1 MADLTF
7 SAEQEALRAALS
19 ELLIKHATPER
30 VRKSAALG
38 HDSALWQEFVAMG
51 FPLMALPED
60 QGGGG
65 AGSLELALV
74 AYESGR
80 RLAPVPYAEATTAT
94 SVLATVGS
102 TGGGRD
108 ELLAQIGD
116 GTVLPSIAVR
126 EVPASHDVARVAPAG
141 AVADLMIVYRD
152 GELLASYRG
161 DSQPRIAT
169 PNLGQAPVADWVIGQ
184 DPDVLATGED
194 AARHYAAAL
203 SQWRLLTAAA
213 LSGLTAEAL
222 TIGLAYVKERRAFGT
237 LIGQFQAIQHRLAE
251 AATAAEGL
259 ELLTWKA
266 AWARDSQPERADP
279 LATMAFLYAA
289 ETAFHVAR
297 EALQFHG
304 GYGYTLEYDI
314 QLYFRRAKAWPLA
327 LGPLDLQYA
336 VLAGQLEA
344 CQLADGSA

>member
-7 SAEQEALRAALS
+7 SAEQEALRTALS
-19 ELLIKHATPER
+19 ELLAKNSTPER
-30 VRKSAALG
+30 VRKSAPLG
-38 HDSALWQEFVAMG
+38 YDSALWQAFVAMG
-51 FPLMALPED
+51 FPLMALPEA

-65 AGSLELALV
+65 AGALELALV

-94 SVLATVGS
+94 SVLAT
-102 TGGGRD
+102 GGGRA

-126 EVPASHDVARVAPAG
+126 EVPAGHDRARAAPAG
-141 AVADLMIVYRD
+141 AVADLMIVYRG
-152 GELLASYRG
+152 GELLASRRG
-161 DSQPRIAT
+161 ASQPRAAV
-169 PNLGQAPVADWVIGQ
+169 PNLGQAPVADWVIGP
-184 DPDVLATGED
+184 DPDVLATGAD
-194 AARHYAAAL
+194 AARRYAAAL

-213 LSGLTAEAL
+213 LSGLAAEAL
-222 TIGLAYVKERRAFGT
+222 AIGVGYVKERRAFGT
-237 LIGQFQAIQHRLAE
+237 LIGQFQAIQHRLAD

-259 ELLTWKA
+259 ELLTWEA
-266 AWARDSQPERADP
+266 AWAAGSQPERADT

-304 GYGYTLEYDI
+304 GYGFTLEYDI

-327 LGPLDLQYA
+327 IGPRDLQYA
-336 VLAGQLEA
+336 VLAEQLEA
-344 CQLADGSA
+344 DQLTDRSA